1 MNNQELTRLFR
12 KEFGDEKPSIHDAY
26 RLALKRIEL
35 MAMQLPFRW
44 DGDKQTLLIDK
55 RELLAKINEENK

>member
-1 MNNQELTRLFR
+1 MNNQELTWLFR
-12 KEFGDEKPSIHDAY
+12 REFGDKQPSIHDAY
-26 RLALKRIEL
+26 RLALKHIEL

-55 RELLAKINEENK
+55 RELLTKINGEIK

>member
-1 MNNQELTRLFR
+1 MNDQELTRLFR
-12 KEFGDEKPSIHDAY
+12 KEFGDEQPSIHEAY
-26 RLALKRIEL
+26 RLALKHIEL

-55 RELLAKINEENK
+55 RELLESIKGENK